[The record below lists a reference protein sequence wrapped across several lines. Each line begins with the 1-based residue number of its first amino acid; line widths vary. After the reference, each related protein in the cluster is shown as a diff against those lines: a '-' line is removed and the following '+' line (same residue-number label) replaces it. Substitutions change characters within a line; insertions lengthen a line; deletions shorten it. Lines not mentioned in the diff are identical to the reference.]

1 MGGMRHHVLCSQW
14 KRPLSCL
21 SKSQSLRWQTQKL
34 ISCSP
39 CGRSKKL
46 HADLH
51 LSTQS
56 GHLEITFHWIVR
68 ATALLWHFSSR
79 CPPFSQ
85 SHTQL
90 CLTPRSSCYH
100 PWQPSTFSNFPSRLF
115 SSISMI
121 PYPTSWNHPSDLL
134 QGYWMVMSRHCSGT
148 GLFSRSGGRHSRP
161 PDNVKVEREMN
172 VRAWAGWE
180 RRSWEGA
187 GGRIGV
193 QSMSTSA
200 GRQWHSGKTSVPSS
214 RGRTCGSGSGELNGN
229 WLLIKSFSPCWHLNP
244 GFLITIWK
252 TKTLLEAL
260 TPALN
265 SNLNA

>member
-56 GHLEITFHWIVR
+56 GHLEITCHWIVR
-68 ATALLWHFSSR
+68 ATALLWRFSSR

-134 QGYWMVMSRHCSGT
+134 QGYWMVMTMPPLFRHRPFLPPSRQC
-148 GLFSRSGGRHSRP
+148 
-161 PDNVKVEREMN
+161 E
-172 VRAWAGWE
+172 
-180 RRSWEGA
+180 
-187 GGRIGV
+187 
-193 QSMSTSA
+193 
-200 GRQWHSGKTSVPSS
+200 SGKGNECPSVSRVGKKELG
-214 RGRTCGSGSGELNGN
+214 RGRGADRRAEHVDVGRPSVTFRENIC
-229 WLLIKSFSPCWHLNP
+229 SF
-244 GFLITIWK
+244 
-252 TKTLLEAL
+252 
-260 TPALN
+260 
-265 SNLNA
+265 